1 MPEISET
8 FSTYRDRIEKALA
21 GIDKPIILSTD
32 VRIATLKGGEDATTK
47 MVPIA
52 WPLYENREPMTY
64 VVTVPPNTHV
74 STHSHEEDIFR
85 FVVKGSLLLNDS
97 IQIHEGMWF
106 VVRANTPYKIDT
118 ESGYKTLATYQYLC
132 TSARPGGKHWINEPE

>member
-1 MPEISET
+1 MPEILET

-21 GIDKPIILSTD
+21 GIDKPIVLSTD
-32 VRIATLKGGEDATTK
+32 VRIPKLRRGPDGSIE

-52 WPLYENREPMTY
+52 WPLYENRESMSY
-64 VVTVPPNTHV
+64 IVTVPPNTYV

-85 FVVKGSLLLNDS
+85 FVVKGSLLLNGS
-97 IQIHEGMWF
+97 IQINEGTWF

-118 ESGYKTLATYQYLC
+118 ETGYKTIVTYSSLC
-132 TSARPGGKHWINEPE
+132 SSPDPGGKHLVEELD

>member
-1 MPEISET
+1 MPEILET
-8 FSTYRDRIEKALA
+8 FSTYRDRIKKALA

-32 VRIATLKGGEDATTK
+32 VCIPKLKGGEDGTTE

-52 WPLYENREPMTY
+52 WPLYENRESMSY
-64 VVTVPPNTHV
+64 FVTVPPGTHV

-85 FVVKGSLLLNDS
+85 FVVKGSLLLNGS
-97 IQIHEGMWF
+97 ISIDEGTWF

-118 ESGYKTLATYQYLC
+118 EIGYKTIVIYNHIC
-132 TSARPGGKHWINEPE
+132 MSAKPGGKHWVEELD